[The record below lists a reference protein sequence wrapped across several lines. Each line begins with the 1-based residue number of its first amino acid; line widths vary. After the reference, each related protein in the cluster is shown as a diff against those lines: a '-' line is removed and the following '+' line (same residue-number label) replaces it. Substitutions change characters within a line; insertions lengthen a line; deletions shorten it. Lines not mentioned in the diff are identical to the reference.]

1 MYSWGPLCPTD
12 MCPSAK
18 TEVASSDF
26 AALEWPLKRKSGK
39 WHKSIP
45 RAASTPT
52 APFPVVACRKCC
64 IARALLREARDY
76 TDQPHLK
83 RTNSPALPVEDRRS
97 HHLQL
102 VLGFHQES
110 ERSKQASSGPSCL
123 FDQKKSLTEIFCW
136 TYDGRLFDDWARF
149 SNTHL

>member
-1 MYSWGPLCPTD
+1 MYSWGSFVSHRYVSQRKNRSCQLRFRC
-12 MCPSAK
+12 ARVAAQ
-18 TEVASSDF
+18 TEIGQVAQ
-26 AALEWPLKRKSGK
+26 
-39 WHKSIP
+39 SIP

-64 IARALLREARDY
+64 IARALLREACDY

-110 ERSKQASSGPSCL
+110 ERSKQASSGPSRL

-136 TYDGRLFDDWARF
+136 TYNGRLFDDWARF
-149 SNTHL
+149 SNMHL

>member
-83 RTNSPALPVEDRRS
+83 EQILQRFQLRTEGATIFNSFWDFIKSRS
-97 HHLQL
+97 AAN
-102 VLGFHQES
+102 
-110 ERSKQASSGPSCL
+110 RP
-123 FDQKKSLTEIFCW
+123 
-136 TYDGRLFDDWARF
+136 
-149 SNTHL
+149 